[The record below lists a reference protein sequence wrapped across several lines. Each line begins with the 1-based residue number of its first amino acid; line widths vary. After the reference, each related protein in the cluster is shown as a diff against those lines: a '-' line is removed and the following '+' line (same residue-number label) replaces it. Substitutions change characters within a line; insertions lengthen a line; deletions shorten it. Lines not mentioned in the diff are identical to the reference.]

1 MPHIIPKQIN
11 ITSSRIHQYRILLK
25 FTSSFTQI
33 QPSGCSLRRH
43 FSAQKTH
50 KTVLSFTFSIPRMCI
65 FAIISA
71 VKRNVTTRSQQN
83 VMYCRGGCFSNVL
96 GVYRLTDS
104 RLSNAQNL
112 MRRRTHS
119 WNNVIGLVGNDWWKG
134 LHTYQH
140 KNLHFQLVNYIMLKE
155 EMTQG
160 SSSAAYTV
168 TKLKYTL
175 WHILQTGPPVQYQ
188 HL

>member
-1 MPHIIPKQIN
+1 MN
-11 ITSSRIHQYRILLK
+11 TTSSRIHQYRILLK
-25 FTSSFTQI
+25 FNHLVVH
-33 QPSGCSLRRH
+33 LRD
-43 FSAQKTH
+43 FWYKTH

-96 GVYRLTDS
+96 GVFRLTDS

-119 WNNVIGLVGNDWWKG
+119 WNIVTELFGNDWWKG
-134 LHTYQH
+134 LHT
-140 KNLHFQLVNYIMLKE
+140 HF
-155 EMTQG
+155 
-160 SSSAAYTV
+160 S
-168 TKLKYTL
+168 TKICIFSLSTTL
-175 WHILQTGPPVQYQ
+175 G
-188 HL
+188 